1 MRMRRRD
8 SLIIQLARQVA
19 ESREREARLL
29 EQNAW
34 LRASCGLRLPSGAA
48 SLGRAERGD
57 HGDQDAPFPLGE
69 FREFRDRL
77 ADKHRIGA
85 G

>member
-1 MRMRRRD
+1 MRRRD
-8 SLIIQLARQVA
+8 ALVIELARQVA
-19 ESREREARLL
+19 ESREREGRLL

-48 SLGRAERGD
+48 PLGRAERGNHGD
-57 HGDQDAPFPLGE
+57 HGPSLPVGE

-77 ADKHRIGA
+77 ADKHRVSA